1 MTNAY
6 KPFDVSLVVD
16 RILAVLSGDPGVGI
30 ALGLNGFTGQI
41 VNGHFG
47 ELPPPPNAAGWNR
60 LVVMESRQ
68 MVDKMQNLGGY
79 NYFKFVIR
87 ADVKSPKDFVGFDP
101 SKVLFA
107 LQTTCWD
114 VLESAC
120 LELPNTMKQCSP
132 FQRLAFS
139 PPIYDDGFYSLSW
152 SYGLMIDTI

>member
-60 LVVMESRQ
+60 IVVMESRQ
-68 MVDKMQNLGGY
+68 MVEKSQRFGGH
-79 NYFKFVIR
+79 NYFDFVIR
-87 ADVKSPKDFVGFDP
+87 ADVKCPKDFAGFDP

-107 LQTTCWD
+107 IQIACWD
-114 VLESAC
+114 VLEASC
-120 LELPNTMKQCSP
+120 LALPNTMRQVSP
-132 FQRLAFS
+132 FERRRFGS
-139 PPIYDDGFYSLSW
+139 PIYDEGFYSLTW
-152 SYGLMIDTI
+152 SYGLMLDCT